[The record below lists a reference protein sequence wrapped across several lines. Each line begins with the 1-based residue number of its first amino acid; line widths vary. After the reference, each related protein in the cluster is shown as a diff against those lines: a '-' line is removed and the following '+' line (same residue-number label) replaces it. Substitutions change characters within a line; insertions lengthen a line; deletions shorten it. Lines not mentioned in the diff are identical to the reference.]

1 MLEKETFREY
11 DIRGIYNV
19 TLNDE
24 TGYLVGKSYG
34 SKALEMGY
42 KEVIVGYDN
51 RLSSPSIH
59 KKMIQGLLET
69 GANVIDLGLVTT
81 PMLYYA
87 RKHFKIPFGIMI
99 TASHNP
105 K

>member
-34 SKALEMGY
+34 
-42 KEVIVGYDN
+42 
-51 RLSSPSIH
+51 
-59 KKMIQGLLET
+59 
-69 GANVIDLGLVTT
+69 
-81 PMLYYA
+81 
-87 RKHFKIPFGIMI
+87 
-99 TASHNP
+99 
-105 K
+105 